1 MRIKP
6 SESWLRLAALL
17 SVLLVLASAPLRAD
31 EIRPALLQLTE
42 TQPTVFDVVWK
53 VPARSVGGGEG
64 LRLTLDVQF
73 DSDTEA
79 LSSPQSGFVDG
90 NYVQRWRIQRPGGL
104 AGITIGIDGL
114 SRTSVETLLR
124 IEYLDGSALI
134 HRILPDAPHYRVAEP
149 PGLSQVIA
157 TYTVLGIEHILL
169 GIDHLL
175 FVLVLLML
183 VRNLHKLVWTITA
196 FTAAHSITL
205 SLAALDV
212 IRIPVPPVEAC
223 IALSIVF
230 VAAEIIRSQQGHPG
244 LAQRS
249 PWLVA
254 FAFGLL
260 HGLGFAA
267 ALGEIGLPQ
276 TDIPAALLFFNIG
289 VEVGQLLFV
298 AAFLCL
304 AWVLKFS
311 QLRVP
316 VFIRQL
322 PAYGIGSLAAFWTI
336 ERTLGFWS

>member
-1 MRIKP
+1 MPTRQ
-6 SESWLRLAALL
+6 SEYALRLLALL
-17 SVLLVLASAPLRAD
+17 SLVFMLVSGSLRAD

-42 TQPTVFDVVWK
+42 TKPEVFDVLWK
-53 VPARSVGGGEG
+53 VPARAVGGGEG
-64 LRLTLDVQF
+64 LRLSLDVQF
-73 DSDTEA
+73 DSGVET
-79 LSSPQSGFVDG
+79 LTIPQAGFVG
-90 NYVQRWRIQRPGGL
+90 GSYVQRWRIQRAGGL
-104 AGITIGIDGL
+104 SGATVSIDGL
-114 SRTSVETLLR
+114 GRTSVETLLR

-134 HRILPDAPHYRVAEP
+134 HRILPDAPRYRVSEP

-157 TYTVLGIEHILL
+157 TYTVLGIEHILM
-169 GIDHLL
+169 GVDHLL

-183 VRNLHKLVWTITA
+183 VGDLHKLVWTITA

-230 VAAEIIRSQQGHPG
+230 VAAEIIHSRRGRAG
-244 LAQRS
+244 LAERS

-267 ALGEIGLPQ
+267 ALGEIGLPH
-276 TDIPAALLFFNIG
+276 TDIPAALLFFNVG
-289 VEVGQLLFV
+289 VEIGQLLFV

-304 AWVLKFS
+304 AWL
-311 QLRVP
+311 LRQSR
-316 VFIRQL
+316 IRAPEFAQQL
-322 PAYGIGSLAAFWTI
+322 PAYAIGSLAAFWTI
-336 ERTLGFWS
+336 ERTVGFWS